1 MILDTD
7 SIFNPS
13 LSHNMVLAQQVHH
26 ALLNAIGFSD
36 FPLSIG
42 RYFKTAEKI
51 GGDFWV
57 AFERHGQQNAWS
69 DSGNGIVT
77 LESQA
82 VTDIMIG
89 IGDVSGHGVPAA
101 LIMALSVG
109 MINQLSHTHQPIGE
123 LMTAY
128 NRELVRQLGGLPTT
142 YVTCVMLCISLTSKR
157 LTYVRAGH
165 PPIIILRHHVAHV
178 LEQGSPFLGM
188 YEDELYE
195 AHPIDLKS
203 GDRLIVYSDG
213 VTEAIDPDSNT
224 PYGLDGLI
232 RFFQDTR
239 GASPQDATAQFA
251 HSRDAWGMPLDDQ
264 TLLLIDIP

>member
-13 LSHNMVLAQQVHH
+13 LSHNMILAQQVHH

-57 AFERHGQQNAWS
+57 AFQQMGKRNAWS
-69 DSGNGIVT
+69 DSGAGIIT
-77 LESQA
+77 LETEPTQD
-82 VTDIMIG
+82 VMIG
-89 IGDVSGHGVPAA
+89 IGDVSGHGIPAA

-109 MINQLSHTHQPIGE
+109 MINQLSHQPIAE

-128 NRELVRQLGGLPTT
+128 NRDLVRQLGGLPTT
-142 YVTCVMLCISLTSKR
+142 YVTCVLACISVETKQLA
-157 LTYVRAGH
+157 YVRAGH
-165 PPIIILRHHVAHV
+165 PPIVILRHQMAHV
-178 LEQGSPFLGM
+178 LEQGGTFLGM
-188 YEDELYE
+188 YDDEQYE
-195 AHPIDLKS
+195 AHVVELKS
-203 GDRLIVYSDG
+203 GDRLIIYSDG
-213 VTEAIDPDSNT
+213 VTEAVDPISNT
-224 PYGLDGLI
+224 PYGIHGLI
-232 RFFQDTR
+232 HFFQETR
-239 GASPQDATAQFA
+239 GVSPQDATAQFA
-251 HSRDAWGMPLDDQ
+251 ASREAWGMPLDDQ